1 MSDSGNVMQSYFALL
16 SENATVL
23 SVIVLDV
30 RTVVSQ
36 FECLNA

>member
-16 SENATVL
+16 PEDTRVL
-23 SVIVLDV
+23 SVIVLHV

-36 FECLNA
+36 FECLY